1 MVVAAT
7 GELLIWIPE
16 QTYIKYHCTVTGE
29 CTRTWIIWLTSVK
42 QSMAVRDG
50 YKRVFDLTIIVI
62 AYTLFLPVWL
72 VVWVLVPL
80 AIWLEDKGTVFYAQ
94 ERVGRY
100 GKHFKVLK
108 FRTMIQNA
116 ESLTGQVWAAEDDPR
131 LTHTGKILRR
141 LHLDEIPQ
149 VINIIKGEMSLVGPR
164 PERPALAEQ
173 FSREVPGF
181 SERLRVRPGI
191 AGLAQVRGSYWT
203 DPAYKLKYDNLYIE
217 TMSPWL
223 DLKLLF
229 LAVWVAIKR
238 VFYGAD
244 ASVADNRPDVDQA

>member
-1 MVVAAT
+1 MKNST
-7 GELLIWIPE
+7 DG
-16 QTYIKYHCTVTGE
+16 
-29 CTRTWIIWLTSVK
+29 
-42 QSMAVRDG
+42 RDG
-50 YKRVFDLTIIVI
+50 YKRVFDLTVIII
-62 AYTLFLPVWL
+62 AYTLLFPLWLTVWL
-72 VVWVLVPL
+72 IVPL
-80 AIWLEDKGTVFYAQ
+80 AIWLEDRGPVFYAQ
-94 ERVGRY
+94 ERVGRR
-100 GKHFKVLK
+100 GRHFRVLK

-116 ESLTGQVWAAEDDPR
+116 ESLTGQVWAREDDPR
-131 LTHTGKILRR
+131 LTRVGRILRR

-164 PERPALAEQ
+164 PERPALAER

-203 DPAYKLKYDNLYIE
+203 DPVYKLRYDNQYIE
-217 TMSPWL
+217 TMGPWL

-238 VFYGAD
+238 ILYGVD
-244 ASVADNRPDVDQA
+244 AAVAEGGAQKDKA